1 MKTTVAD
8 FVIKF
13 FENKG
18 VDTAFLVSG
27 GAVMFL
33 TDAIANSDKL
43 SCICNHNE
51 QASAICADGYAKN
64 KNDISLCIGTSGPG
78 ATNLIT
84 GIAGAWVDSSPVFA
98 ISGQSKL
105 CQTLQGSGDT
115 EIRQYGL
122 QELNIIDIVK
132 PITKY
137 AIMIDDPKSIGYH
150 LDKAYYEATTG
161 RTGPVWIDIPVDIQ
175 GMTIDTQDLVEYTE
189 NYDVIDNELEVNNF
203 KNIVKLLEKSTRPVL
218 VAGNGIKLSNGKSSF
233 LKFVKKYN
241 ILVVTTP
248 LSADLLPYSDVNY
261 IGHAGIKGDRPGNFL
276 VQNADLILAI
286 GTSLHVSIVGY
297 EECDFGKN
305 IKKIVVDIDKHQLEK
320 HKFDIDYKV
329 CLDSKVF
336 LDKLLMENIK
346 MSVDENW
353 LKYGFD
359 LKESYPVTSE
369 PHQDEE
375 NRVNYYQVIEYL
387 NKAVREHN
395 KPTVISY
402 DSGSAFYV
410 VGQALKINE
419 TQRVVAPGGFGGMG
433 YALPA
438 AMGAY
443 FANTAATS
451 ICIIGD
457 GSFQMNIQEL
467 GAISA
472 NKIPVKVIIVNNNG
486 YVSIRNTQNR
496 FFDKCIAE
504 GPDNGV
510 TNPDFLKI
518 CEAYDIPYFKLD
530 KNDLSKGDMK
540 KILNYDGPVV
550 CEILSNINQEL
561 LPVNTSKKND
571 DGSIVS
577 APLEDM
583 YPFLGRDIFEKNMRF
598 KQDS

>member
-1 MKTTVAD
+1 VKTTVAN
-8 FVIKF
+8 FVINF

-18 VDTAFLVSG
+18 LDTVFLVSG

-33 TDAIANSDKL
+33 TDAIANSKKI

-51 QASAICADGYAKN
+51 QASAICADGYAKI

-78 ATNLIT
+78 ATNMIT
-84 GIAGAWVDSSPVFA
+84 GISGAWVDSSPVFA

-132 PITKY
+132 PVTKY
-137 AIMIDDPKSIGYH
+137 AIMINDPKSIGYH
-150 LDKAYYEATTG
+150 LDKAYYKATTG

-175 GMTIDTQDLVEYTE
+175 GMTIDTQDLLEYTE
-189 NYDVIDNELEVNNF
+189 DYDTTSNELEDDNF

-218 VAGNGIKLSNGKSSF
+218 VAGNGIKLSNGKLSF
-233 LKFVKKYN
+233 LEFVKKHN
-241 ILVVTTP
+241 ILVITTP
-248 LSADLLPYSDVNY
+248 LAADLLPYSDANY
-261 IGHAGIKGDRPGNFL
+261 IGHPGIKGDRAGNFL
-276 VQNADLILAI
+276 IQNADLILAI
-286 GTSLHVSIVGY
+286 GTSLHVSIIGY
-297 EECDFGKN
+297 EEYDFGKN

-346 MSVDENW
+346 MNVDGNW

-359 LKESYPVTSE
+359 LKRRYPVIGE
-369 PHQDEE
+369 LHQDEE
-375 NRVNYYQVIEYL
+375 DRVNYYQIIEYL
-387 NKAVREHN
+387 NKAVCQHD

-410 VGQALKINE
+410 AGQALKINE

-443 FANTAATS
+443 YADTKATS
-451 ICIIGD
+451 IAIIGD
-457 GSFQMNIQEL
+457 GSVQMNIQEL

-472 NKIPVKVIIVNNNG
+472 NKIPVKIIIVNNDG

-496 FFDKCIAE
+496 FFDQCIAE
-504 GPDNGV
+504 SPDNGV

-530 KNDLSKGDMK
+530 KKDLSKGSM
-540 KILNYDGPVV
+540 INMLNYDGPIV
-550 CEILSNINQEL
+550 CEILSNTSQEL

-583 YPFLGRDIFEKNMRF
+583 YPFLDRDIFEKNMRF
-598 KQDS
+598 KQGS